1 MLSKIAIS
9 TIKHRIKDFIIL
21 FTGLSISVAIFF
33 MFTTIASNKAFLESN
48 SDIRQIALIFIV
60 GEFLL
65 GFITIIYLTFA
76 NTFLLQLRQRE
87 YGLLMMYG
95 ATKKQVSN
103 LLFRET
109 MILGVLSSIV
119 GIVFGMALTS
129 IAGSVLQNL
138 LYLNLPNWQFFNI
151 KGLIITLLFFL
162 IVLFANGSINA
173 IHLRKTQLDNLLQ
186 ANQVNEK
193 LPRHIGRYIILG
205 LLGLLL
211 FIASI
216 LVMKNVVNYGIAGL
230 ITALVLNVSGTYLII
245 RASLILILSNLKKL
259 NHSYKGLNRFTLG
272 QLTFRLGAFDK
283 LLTIVTLMFALAL
296 GSLSVGRAYQL
307 TTPIIAKQSSAYT
320 IAIKNATATDKK
332 NINKLK
338 EVTFLHTYQYK
349 SINDGKVYFDQ
360 NEFNKVNLPVLKSQ
374 NKFKN
379 SDLKIPTTTYAN
391 VSQLQTTYA
400 SSMHKLSEN
409 ALSQSP
415 LMSENIEIVFVSNAT
430 FNSLRTATNDI
441 TVIRVDSI
449 SKNEYVLSQLVDSQ
463 KAKLDP
469 LAYGT
474 MSGTYPILKTL
485 RGFMGGLEFMG
496 FFLAV
501 AFLSMLASTLMFKVL
516 SNAATDKQR
525 YRILSMVGANK
536 RLLRLTN
543 AKEIAIIFS
552 VPLILGFID
561 VWFGL
566 TMFQS
571 MLSNVYLGFGF
582 ASLTIITLYALYYF
596 VTVKLYQRLLNL
608 PKY

>member
-469 LAYGT
+469 IAYGT

>member
-469 LAYGT
+469 IAYGT

-536 RLLRLTN
+536 RLLRRTN

-571 MLSNVYLGFGF
+571 MLSNVYLGLGF

>member
-469 LAYGT
+469 IAYGT

-571 MLSNVYLGFGF
+571 MLSNVYLGLGF